1 MKIEW
6 LPGPIR
12 DLERLRE
19 FIFSHNRDAT
29 DRAVTVIKSSV
40 KILSRYEY
48 VGKPAQDLL
57 GYYDLVI
64 PFGASGYVL
73 RYRVEEG
80 IVLIVAV
87 KHGKEAGFPDQD
99 RSS

>member
-6 LPGPIR
+6 LPGAIY
-12 DLERLRE
+12 DLQRLRE
-19 FIFSHNRDAT
+19 FIFAHNREAAN
-29 DRAVTVIKSSV
+29 RAVTVIKSSV
-40 KILSRYEY
+40 KMLTHYEY
-48 VGKPAQDLL
+48 VGKPAEGLL

-80 IVLIVAV
+80 AVFIVAV
-87 KHGKEAGFPDQD
+87 KHGKEAGFPEEA
-99 RSS
+99 R